1 MDTAQLSP
9 HRLRD
14 FTFEQAESELDLLNK
29 VIDTI
34 VELDP
39 DIITG
44 WEIQKASWGY
54 VSSRGQTYGK
64 PSGHTGTV
72 QSDLI
77 GTRSRCI

>member
-1 MDTAQLSP
+1 
-9 HRLRD
+9 
-14 FTFEQAESELDLLNK
+14 LLNK